1 MLENNPE
8 NFEKEQGD
16 RMAIT
21 DIRAFHKTMMMERG
35 SDKPV
40 TLWVPGTRAE
50 DRPGD
55 TWEITYDKC
64 SILSH
69 CK

>member
-1 MLENNPE
+1 
-8 NFEKEQGD
+8 
-16 RMAIT
+16 MAVT